1 MIEYCTELL
10 SLGLYTYTCNL
21 SSYLL
26 YHNILMSFLNLET
39 KVVIIKVLTSND
51 LNPERVIVTVLMR
64 AREKVVSILLILGVS
79 PLSPFPSLG

>member
-1 MIEYCTELL
+1 
-10 SLGLYTYTCNL
+10 
-21 SSYLL
+21 
-26 YHNILMSFLNLET
+26 MSFLNLET
-39 KVVIIKVLTSND
+39 KVVIIKVLTSNE